1 MEGIVG
7 ASVEAPGFWYVFEA
21 AGINLVVDGGVEIFC
36 EQAVW
41 VLFGQVLYG
50 VVCFRYFEPGAE
62 PV

>member
-1 MEGIVG
+1 M
-7 ASVEAPGFWYVFEA
+7 
-21 AGINLVVDGGVEIFC
+21 VVDGGEQIGVEIFC

-41 VLFGQVLYG
+41 VLFGQILYG